1 MQARYTLPRVSW
13 GLDLEW
19 MPNMLAL
26 VRETRKPTQHSP
38 ELPHLPV
45 PPALKEAEAPESAV
59 IDSACVGQCTF
70 IGWLG
75 FVVDGRET
83 EETSGGSAWS
93 SGGSACHIAA
103 PVSGSSWSRPACRAS
118 LTLEELPS
126 GTYYQRCCSNQRTT
140 SPIQP
145 PALPTQQHKEPMVL
159 PLKK

>member
-1 MQARYTLPRVSW
+1 MQARYTLPRHFHFSW

-19 MPNMLAL
+19 TPNMLAL
-26 VRETRKPTQHSP
+26 VRETRKATQRSP

-59 IDSACVGQCTF
+59 IDSACVGQCTL

-75 FVVDGRET
+75 FVVDGRERQRKHQEVLPAT
-83 EETSGGSAWS
+83 LLRQSLAPAGQDLLAGRPWPWRNSPLAPT
-93 SGGSACHIAA
+93 IRDAA
-103 PVSGSSWSRPACRAS
+103 
-118 LTLEELPS
+118 
-126 GTYYQRCCSNQRTT
+126 QIKRTT